1 MRRLYHLLFVT
12 WARFTARAPRRAHVD
27 VGQDVLF
34 FGRPLINTVRGSR
47 VTIGDGASV
56 VSRVS
61 RNPLG
66 VNHRAVIRTLLPGAE
81 IVIGAGTGISGG
93 AICAATSVQIGA
105 GCLFGAN
112 VTVVDTDF
120 HPISSPTRATDPI
133 PTPRPE
139 DRVVIG
145 DNVFVGTGA
154 TILKGVSIGDNCVI
168 GAGAVVTRSCEPGT
182 IVAGNPARQVG
193 VVDVGAVID

>member
-12 WARFTARAPRRAHVD
+12 WARMTALAPRRSNVD
-27 VGQDVLF
+27 VGRDALF
-34 FGRPLINTVRGSR
+34 YGRPLIHTVRGSR
-47 VTIGDGASV
+47 VVIGDGVSL

-66 VNHRAVIRTLLPGAE
+66 VNHRVVIRTLFPGAE

-93 AICAATSVQIGA
+93 AICAATSVTIGS

-120 HPISSPTRATDPI
+120 HPIRSRTRAVDPI

-154 TILKGVSIGDNCVI
+154 TILKGVSIGDDCVI
-168 GAGAVVTRSCEPGT
+168 GAGAVVTRSCESGT
-182 IVAGNPARQVG
+182 IFAGNPARQVG
-193 VVDVGAVID
+193 VVDLRAVAE

>member
-1 MRRLYHLLFVT
+1 VRRLYHLIFVT
-12 WARFTARAPRRAHVD
+12 WARATALVPRRANVD
-27 VGQDVLF
+27 IGSGVLF
-34 FGRPLINTVRGSR
+34 YGRPLINTARGSR
-47 VTIGDGASV
+47 VRIGDGASL
-56 VSRVS
+56 VSRNS

-66 VNHRAVIRTLLPGAE
+66 VNHRVVIRALLPGAE
-81 IVIGAGTGISGG
+81 ISIGPGTGISGG
-93 AICAATSVQIGA
+93 AICAATSVTIGA

-133 PTPRPE
+133 PAPKPE

-145 DNVFVGTGA
+145 DNVFLGTGA
-154 TILKGVSIGDNCVI
+154 TILKGVSIGDNCVV
-168 GAGAVVTRSCEPGT
+168 GAGAVVTRDCEPGT

-193 VVDVGAVID
+193 VVAAIAERD